1 VIRGIFAIAKR
12 NRPWLAGWLIFLLSL
27 TANAAIHQVLH
38 SDPPENRSTMT
49 APAKLS
55 SARLDEMLSQN
66 GIARDSEKARMLSTW
81 IDMVLHDPI
90 IAKRIPGGARA
101 LKQVFLDE
109 GKREAL
115 MSSGLAR
122 LTPSD
127 RLLYLQLF
135 TRLLDELVPV
145 NCFGLV
151 DITAAMNRITIAEM
165 SDADAGLYLRLIYKV
180 LVNSASEVPTRLPT
194 LQEYSIAI
202 EELSRAIVIELD
214 ADSVNLERY
223 ALYTAHPSAA
233 TPSDVCWLTR
243 VTLHAIAKMPETE
256 RDFILL
262 PAVTNPDAGSL
273 ANPVE
278 AKPAQAPLPSWGKPP
293 GATMP

>member
-1 VIRGIFAIAKR
+1 
-12 NRPWLAGWLIFLLSL
+12 
-27 TANAAIHQVLH
+27 
-38 SDPPENRSTMT
+38 MT